1 MVNALLFV
9 ACSLIWGST
18 WYAIEFQLGAVPQAW
33 SVAYRFA
40 GAGLILMGVCLARR
54 VRLTWRPAD
63 HALFAAVGLF
73 LFSANYLFVYLGTGY
88 LTSGLVA
95 VAFSALSVFN
105 LVNGRLYLGQ
115 RISGATA
122 AGAGAGLGGV
132 VLLFWREVSTF
143 SLADDTLVGL
153 ALILV
158 AGYLASTGNT
168 LLAAER
174 TRRVPGLALNAWAML
189 YGGGAMALAALIW
202 KGPPVID
209 TSPAYLLS
217 YAYLVIAG
225 SVLTFTMYLVL
236 VQREGLARAGYVA
249 VMTPLVALLISTLF
263 EDYTWHATGFAGIA
277 LVLLGNLLIKRPT
290 RRLRQTRNTGQS
302 TGRENGAGGGGT
314 TPAPLANPAAP
325 KDRQAP

>member
-1 MVNALLFV
+1 MPGPSGAADLAPGRPRAVRRRRAVSVL
-9 ACSLIWGST
+9 G
-18 WYAIEFQLGAVPQAW
+18 QL
-33 SVAYRFA
+33 S
-40 GAGLILMGVCLARR
+40 
-54 VRLTWRPAD
+54 VRLSGHRLSDLGPGGGGVFRLVGVQPGQWPALSGPAD
-63 HALFAAVGLF
+63 L
-73 LFSANYLFVYLGTGY
+73 
-88 LTSGLVA
+88 
-95 VAFSALSVFN
+95 
-105 LVNGRLYLGQ
+105 R
-115 RISGATA
+115 RR
-122 AGAGAGLGGV
+122 GAGLGGV
-132 VLLFWREVSTF
+132 VLLFWREVSAF

-263 EDYTWHATGFAGIA
+263 EGYTWHATGFAGIA

-290 RRLRQTRNTGQS
+290 RRRRQTRNTAPDTAPDTARQD
-302 TGRENGAGGGGT
+302 GAGGGT